1 MVSLEGSTLI
11 LASKVTVKGAGHDHG
26 FLLAEAL
33 TVYLEAIVHKIL
45 FKGVSQLFLK
55 IWKREF
61 EYPFARFAVISKH

>member
-45 FKGVSQLFLK
+45 FKGPSQLFLK
-55 IWKREF
+55 I
-61 EYPFARFAVISKH
+61 